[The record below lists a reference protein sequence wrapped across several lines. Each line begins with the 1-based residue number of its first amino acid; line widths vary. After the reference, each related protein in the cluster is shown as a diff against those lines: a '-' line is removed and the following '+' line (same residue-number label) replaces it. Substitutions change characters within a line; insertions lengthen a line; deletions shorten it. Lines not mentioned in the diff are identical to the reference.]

1 MDILKFPMS
10 INVVAY
16 ISEKQYIINKMYYC

>member
-1 MDILKFPMS
+1 MRFLCS

-16 ISEKQYIINKMYYC
+16 

>member
-1 MDILKFPMS
+1 MGILKVPMS

-16 ISEKQYIINKMYYC
+16 IFEK